1 MRLQDVTLTL
11 AAGCYLTYFYE
22 LRICN
27 SMVGNKSNK
36 SGANYIAKAW
46 G

>member
-22 LRICN
+22 LRSGG
-27 SMVGNKSNK
+27 SMIGNKSNK
-36 SGANYIAKAW
+36 SGANYIAKPE